1 MLQNAPEKKIPS
13 TAAKAIKRSAKE
25 SDSIQRNAQ
34 SAFFLMA
41 GNPQD
46 PNAGIINLV
55 FLGAI
60 FLVFYFFII
69 RPQSKAQKEI
79 KEKVENMK
87 KGDKIVTSSGIIGV
101 LHTID
106 DDSVL
111 VEVGSNVKIRFLKSA
126 ISDVN
131 PNKSK

>member
-1 MLQNAPEKKIPS
+1 MINS
-13 TAAKAIKRSAKE
+13 S
-25 SDSIQRNAQ
+25 
-34 SAFFLMA
+34 FFLMA

-101 LHTID
+101 PHKID
-106 DDSVL
+106 EDSAL
-111 VEVGSNVKIRFLKSA
+111 VDVGSNVKIRFLKTA

>member
-1 MLQNAPEKKIPS
+1 MLNL
-13 TAAKAIKRSAKE
+13 
-25 SDSIQRNAQ
+25 
-34 SAFFLMA
+34 AFALMG
-41 GNPQD
+41 GNPND

-60 FLVFYFFII
+60 FVVFYFFII
-69 RPQSKAQKEI
+69 RPQSQKQKEI
-79 KEKVENMK
+79 QKKVESMK

-111 VEVGSNVKIRFLKSA
+111 VEVGSNVKIRMLKSA
-126 ISDVN
+126 ITDVN
-131 PNKSK
+131 PNKPDKKD

>member
-1 MLQNAPEKKIPS
+1 MF
-13 TAAKAIKRSAKE
+13 TT
-25 SDSIQRNAQ
+25 
-34 SAFFLMA
+34 FFLMA

-46 PNAGIINLV
+46 PNEGIINLV

-106 DDSVL
+106 EDSVL